1 MAWLCAHPHHS
12 RKEHHDLRP
21 ACRRIRRPIIPT
33 VSLEDFA
40 RARIVPVVRTP
51 TRDQA
56 ETAIRVLADC
66 GFRLIEMTLTTPQGE
81 DVIRRFADAEGVVM
95 GAGTV
100 LTSDQARRSIDA
112 GARFLVAPALR
123 PAVADVARDA
133 GIPFFLGA
141 ATPSEVLAAHEMGA
155 AGVKIFPAAQLGGPG
170 FLKALR
176 SVYPDIALM
185 PTGGITADNARSYLD
200 AGAICVGMGGKL
212 VDVAA
217 LEAGNTDAIVQ
228 AARQAL
234 AAVS

>member
-1 MAWLCAHPHHS
+1 MTTARPVDASAGHP
-12 RKEHHDLRP
+12 
-21 ACRRIRRPIIPT
+21 AA

-51 TRDQA
+51 ERAQA
-56 ETAIRVLADC
+56 ENAVEILAGC
-66 GFRLIEMTLTTPQGE
+66 GFKLIEMTLTTPQAVA
-81 DVIRRFADAEGVVM
+81 VIERFAGERDMVI

-100 LTSDQARRSIDA
+100 LTSAQAHLAIDA

-123 PAVADVARDA
+123 LSVADVARNA
-133 GIPFFLGA
+133 GVPFFLGA
-141 ATPSEVLAAHEMGA
+141 ATPTEVLAAHELGA
-155 AGVKIFPAAQLGGPG
+155 CGVKIFPAAQLGGPD

-185 PTGGITADNARSYLD
+185 PTGGVTPDNAAAYLD
-200 AGAICVGMGGKL
+200 AGAVCVGMGGKL

-217 LEAGNTDAIVQ
+217 LAANDVAAIKE